1 MKKRAKKREE
11 KLEEKSQSRKNHNK
25 RSHSFS
31 NRSFVFC
38 LQNFKFW
45 IVVAL
50 NNVLL
55 FVVIHSFISW
65 KMLANTFKFFVFTL
79 FFHSFILCV
88 SFSYLKERHLISLQ
102 LWCIFQIFQNVSSSL
117 RCVMQIEICDAILK
131 KRSTFYV
138 ILMKKNKFFKIM
150 NARYLFNE
158 NDDT

>member
-1 MKKRAKKREE
+1 MHIIDNQSTAHHSVIIMSSLHHHDSVHFSHCFYYWSGIFFWAQPTNAITTETLKWIKFQMKSQNKHEKESDGEREE

-31 NRSFVFC
+31 NRSFIFC

-65 KMLANTFKFFVFTL
+65 KMPANTFEFFVFTL
-79 FFHSFILCV
+79 FFHSFISCV
-88 SFSYLKERHLISLQ
+88 SFSI
-102 LWCIFQIFQNVSSSL
+102 
-117 RCVMQIEICDAILK
+117 
-131 KRSTFYV
+131 
-138 ILMKKNKFFKIM
+138 
-150 NARYLFNE
+150 
-158 NDDT
+158 